1 MSPHAALRLAARP
14 LRGAIID
21 QLAPRKSSSFAHLT
35 SPACYRCSTI
45 VGIYTRS
52 QLYSTSRP
60 PPRYSHQPQPSPSA
74 SSEENNNSTVI
85 ELGPPPS
92 DPAPEPKSQDA
103 SSSPTS
109 PPPGATQGPKLPAA
123 ENTTAPSSTEKK
135 ASEASAF
142 PEEPTPSSSSSPDPS
157 SSDPPSSEEP
167 SPSKP
172 TGELPSVTDSRRT
185 RLSTKFSTLMDNFQ
199 SRVLVATQTLN
210 DLTGYSAIE
219 AIKARNHELEQQ
231 HAAAQTRLRE
241 ARLAYKSLT
250 QHRASTQ
257 REVTTLL
264 ARKDTWNPTDLER
277 FTSLY
282 RMDHEL
288 EAQVANASS
297 ELTEAETEESKLSA
311 DLNAGI
317 LRRYH
322 EEQIWSD
329 RIRRQSTWGTWGLM
343 GVNFL
348 LFFVLQFVAEPWRRK
363 RMIKGIAE
371 SEKGIMEEVKQEL
384 TDVRHAL
391 ETANLLREQERETLM
406 LRQQEQAATTNG
418 QEVPLEEQKAAA
430 EIPETQQTQPLYEYD
445 LPKKPWK
452 EMLQEYWE
460 DPTLLKEDL
469 ADLYSERR
477 ITLQVRDLSLIAL
490 EGAAAGAAVAAAVTI
505 ALVRISRS

>member
-1 MSPHAALRLAARP
+1 MSPQAVLRLAVRP

-21 QLAPRKSSSFAHLT
+21 HLAPRKLS
-35 SPACYRCSTI
+35 SPACYRRGI
-45 VGIYTRS
+45 NVGIYAHS
-52 QLYSTSRP
+52 QFFSTARP
-60 PPRYSHQPQPSPSA
+60 PPRYPRPPASPQ
-74 SSEENNNSTVI
+74 SSTEETTSNNTVI

-103 SSSPTS
+103 
-109 PPPGATQGPKLPAA
+109 
-123 ENTTAPSSTEKK
+123 PSSTTPPLPEEPQQPKPSPTEDVD
-135 ASEASAF
+135 ASFSAENPSSEPSTS
-142 PEEPTPSSSSSPDPS
+142 PEEPTPSSSE
-157 SSDPPSSEEP
+157 PPSSEP
-167 SPSKP
+167 SSPDSNPSKP

-185 RLSTKFSTLMDNFQ
+185 RLSTRFSTLMDNFQ
-199 SRVLVATQTLN
+199 SRVLVATQTIN

-231 HAAAQTRLRE
+231 HSAAQTRLRE
-241 ARLAYKSLT
+241 ARQTYKSLT

-343 GVNFL
+343 GVNFF
-348 LFFVLQFVAEPWRRK
+348 LFVLLQFVAEPWRRK

-371 SEKGIMEEVKQEL
+371 SEKGIIEEVRQEL
-384 TDVRHAL
+384 SDVRLAL
-391 ETANLLREQERETLM
+391 ETANTLREQERESY
-406 LRQQEQAATTNG
+406 RIQQQEQQQQAF
-418 QEVPLEEQKAAA
+418 PLEQNPA
-430 EIPETQQTQPLYEYD
+430 EPIPEQHQTHQVPVYEYD

-469 ADLYSERR
+469 ADLYSDRR
-477 ITLQVRDLSLIAL
+477 ITLQVRDLSVIAL

-505 ALVRISRS
+505 MLVRLSRS